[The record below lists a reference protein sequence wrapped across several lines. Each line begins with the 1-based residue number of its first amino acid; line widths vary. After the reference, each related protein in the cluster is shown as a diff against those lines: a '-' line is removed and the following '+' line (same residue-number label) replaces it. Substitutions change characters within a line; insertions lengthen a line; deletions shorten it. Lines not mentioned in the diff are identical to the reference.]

1 MLSSRWRSEK
11 WFQSLTSVSLVK
23 ALVVGYN
30 VVILVTTREGIDIM
44 KTFAVCELEAHM
56 SEILRVVEETG
67 EAVELTRDGKVIAH
81 LIPAHKPQLPFGR
94 PEGDIWA
101 DMDRLAA
108 EIDARWQGSTDAVDA
123 VHDVRR
129 EL

>member
-1 MLSSRWRSEK
+1 
-11 WFQSLTSVSLVK
+11 
-23 ALVVGYN
+23 
-30 VVILVTTREGIDIM
+30 M

-56 SEILRVVEETG
+56 SEILRMVQETG
-67 EAVELTRDGKVIAH
+67 EAIELTRDGEVIAH
-81 LIPAHKPQLPFGR
+81 LIPARKPQLPFGP

-108 EIDARWQGSTDAVDA
+108 EISARWPKNVSAVDA
-123 VHDVRR
+123 VRDVRR